1 MRLSTRG
8 HYGLKAMFDLALHY
22 GENPIPLKSVAERQ
36 GISDNY
42 LEQLISVL
50 RKAGLVKSVRGAQGG
65 YILARSPENINVGEI
80 IRAMEGP
87 IAPVNCVSEVEPTE
101 CDQSDVCITRAVW
114 ARVRDSIAEVL
125 DSISLADMCRDAERI
140 KKIQNNDMHYI
151 QKKEESQL
159 RRVYMDH
166 SATTPVR
173 TEVAEEM
180 YKYITE
186 YFGNPTSLH
195 YFGRQVR
202 NAVEEAREKV
212 AKAIGAKTNEI
223 VFTSGG
229 TESDNMAIHGVAYA
243 NKNRGNHIITSAVEH
258 HAVLNTVKA
267 LGKEG
272 FTITILPVDKYGM
285 VNPDDV
291 ANAIT
296 DKTILVTIMHANNE
310 VGTIQP
316 IQEISK
322 ITREHGVIFHTD
334 AVQSFGKIPVN
345 VDDLGVDLLTI
356 SGHKIYAPKGIGAL
370 YIRKGTRWKQS
381 LFHGGAQE
389 RLRRAGTENVPG
401 IIALGKACELAV
413 ENLESEAAYLNKLRD
428 RLIEEVM
435 GKISHVTLTGH
446 PTKRIPGHASFCF
459 RYIEG
464 ESMLLSL
471 DMKGIAASSGSACT
485 SGSLE
490 PSHVLLAMDIPHEV
504 AHGSIRLTL
513 GRDNTEEDIDYFME
527 VMVPIVERLRSMS
540 PLDQE
545 TEFQE
550 MSECEACKVSRSCR
564 A

>member
-1 MRLSTRG
+1 M
-8 HYGLKAMFDLALHY
+8 
-22 GENPIPLKSVAERQ
+22 
-36 GISDNY
+36 
-42 LEQLISVL
+42 
-50 RKAGLVKSVRGAQGG
+50 
-65 YILARSPENINVGEI
+65 
-80 IRAMEGP
+80 
-87 IAPVNCVSEVEPTE
+87 
-101 CDQSDVCITRAVW
+101 
-114 ARVRDSIAEVL
+114 
-125 DSISLADMCRDAERI
+125 
-140 KKIQNNDMHYI
+140 
-151 QKKEESQL
+151 

-173 TEVAEEM
+173 AEVAEEM
-180 YKYITE
+180 YKYIKDN
-186 YFGNPTSLH
+186 FGNPTSLH

-212 AKAIGAKTNEI
+212 ATSIGAGTNEI

-243 NKNRGNHIITSAVEH
+243 NKNKGNHIITSAVEH
-258 HAVLNTVKA
+258 HAVINTVKA

-285 VNPDDV
+285 VDPDDV
-291 ANAIT
+291 VNAIT
-296 DKTILVTIMHANNE
+296 EKTILVTIMHANNE

-316 IQEISK
+316 IKEISK
-322 ITREHGVIFHTD
+322 ITREYGVIFHTD

-370 YIRKGTRWKQS
+370 YIRKGTRWRQS

-401 IIALGKACELAV
+401 IMALGKACELATSD
-413 ENLESEAAYLNKLRD
+413 LEAEAAHLNKLRD
-428 RLIEEVM
+428 RLIEEVT
-435 GKISHVTLTGH
+435 GKISHVSVTGH
-446 PTKRIPGHASFCF
+446 PTQRIPGHASFCF
-459 RYIEG
+459 QFIEG

-471 DMKGIAASSGSACT
+471 DMKGVAASSGSACT

-490 PSHVLLAMDIPHEV
+490 PSHVLLSMGIPHEI

-513 GRDNTEEDIDYFME
+513 GRDNTEEDVDYFME
-527 VMVPIVERLRSMS
+527 VMQPIVERLRSMS

-545 TEFQE
+545 TEFQ
-550 MSECEACKVSRSCR
+550 MNSDCEACKVSSSCR